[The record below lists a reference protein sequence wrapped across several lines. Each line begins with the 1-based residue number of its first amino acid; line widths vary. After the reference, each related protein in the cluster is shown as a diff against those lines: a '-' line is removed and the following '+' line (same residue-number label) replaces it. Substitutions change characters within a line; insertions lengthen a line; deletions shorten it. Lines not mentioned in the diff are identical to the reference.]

1 MPIRLKMTV
10 FPIRK
15 IIQGQDVKFG
25 LVNHLYKNDLGIEL
39 TVAIVAFWPLELVYP
54 QLLVKGSTKVAVSVS

>member
-1 MPIRLKMTV
+1 MPITLKMTV
-10 FPIRK
+10 LPIRK

-39 TVAIVAFWPLELVYP
+39 TVAFWHLELVYP
-54 QLLVKGSTKVAVSVS
+54 QLLVKGPTKVSVSVS